1 MNAPHVPVLLEEITD
16 AFSRINAGTVV
27 DCTLGYGGHSEAILK
42 ANPNIHLVG
51 CDRDGEAIAFSSK
64 RLAPFGDRATVIRTP
79 FSDIFSHVDPLH
91 VKGILADIGVS
102 SLQLDKKERGFGFDS
117 DVLDMR
123 MDASAKLSA
132 YEVVNHYTKEELEAV
147 LREYGEVRQWRSVAE
162 KICAARAN
170 APIQSAKALAG
181 VIGTS
186 KAHGRSVSVATLVF
200 QAIRIEVNDEL
211 GQLNALL
218 RAIEEASLEECLIGI
233 VSFHSLEDRIV
244 KRTFKL
250 WKQGCIC
257 DAFADRCTCGGG
269 HSLGKIITKKPIEPS
284 AKEIKRN
291 PRARSSKLRLF
302 YMQGKARHG

>member
-1 MNAPHVPVLLEEITD
+1 VIAPHVPVLLDEITD
-16 AFSRINAGTVV
+16 AFSRIKEGLVV

-42 ANPNIHLVG
+42 ANPNIHLLG
-51 CDRDGEAIAFSSK
+51 CDRDSEAIAFSAE
-64 RLAPFGDRATVIRTP
+64 RLAPFKERASVVHAP
-79 FSDIFSHVDPLH
+79 FSDIFSHVNPLH
-91 VKGILADIGVS
+91 VKGVLADIGVS

-117 DVLDMR
+117 QVLDMR
-123 MDASAKLSA
+123 MDAGAKLSA
-132 YEVVNHYTKEELEAV
+132 YDVVNHYSKEELGAV
-147 LREYGEVRQWRSVAE
+147 LREYGEVKQWQTIAE
-162 KICAARAN
+162 KICLAREK
-170 APIQSAKALAG
+170 APIESGKALAG
-181 VIGTS
+181 VIGAS

-218 RAIEEASLEECLIGI
+218 GAIEKAPLSDCLVGI

-257 DAFADRCTCGGG
+257 DTFADRCTCGGG

-284 AKEIKRN
+284 LSEIKRN

-302 YMQGKARHG
+302 YMRGKTHHE